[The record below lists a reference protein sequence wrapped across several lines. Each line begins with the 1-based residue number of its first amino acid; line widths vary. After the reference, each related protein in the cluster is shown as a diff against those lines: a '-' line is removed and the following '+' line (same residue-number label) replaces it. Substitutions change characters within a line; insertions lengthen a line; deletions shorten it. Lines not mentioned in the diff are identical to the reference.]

1 MNNVY
6 YLPAITTDAPPAPP
20 ASMGVHARARGVW
33 WRMRLVV
40 AGIRLALRP
49 GPGPLF
55 AEDDAPVLDGRAE
68 MIERV
73 RSSRPARII
82 DFDAA
87 RARLRPVPAQ

>member
-6 YLPAITTDAPPAPP
+6 YLPAITIDATPAPTP
-20 ASMGVHARARGVW
+20 PTGVQARARGVW
-33 WRMRLVV
+33 WRMRLIA

-55 AEDDAPVLDGRAE
+55 AGDDAPVLDGRAE
-68 MIERV
+68 LIERV
-73 RSSRPARII
+73 RSSRPARVI

-87 RARLRPVPAQ
+87 RARLRPAPAQ